1 VTGRTTEP
9 EVEEL
14 VDDIDRTRGE
24 MTRTADEIGER
35 LDPANIVES
44 AKETVREAT
53 VGKVEEMATNA
64 GDVVADARVQAR
76 EAGSG
81 FVETIRRNPIPAAL
95 AGIGIG
101 WLWMNRQGGTST
113 TWTSDRGQQT
123 GRPMTDR
130 IGQRVGDVG
139 DAFDEARAKAGR
151 TTARALD
158 SAGQTAA
165 EAADEARRVAATVPA
180 DVQATARDVGANAQ
194 MIVEENPL
202 AVGAIALAVGTAV
215 GLALPP
221 TRTEQRLMGEASGR
235 VLDQAQEA
243 VATPLEEAEKAVR
256 DAKPS
261 TARVPA
267 RTS

>member
-1 VTGRTTEP
+1 
-9 EVEEL
+9 
-14 VDDIDRTRGE
+14 
-24 MTRTADEIGER
+24 
-35 LDPANIVES
+35 
-44 AKETVREAT
+44 
-53 VGKVEEMATNA
+53 
-64 GDVVADARVQAR
+64 
-76 EAGSG
+76 
-81 FVETIRRNPIPAAL
+81 
-95 AGIGIG
+95 
-101 WLWMNRQGGTST
+101 
-113 TWTSDRGQQT
+113 
-123 GRPMTDR
+123 MTDR